1 MSHFEIKAVNSY
13 GEFIVKRI
21 RARNAEEAINKM
33 KSSGFFPLSLSN
45 MDIDGNSSSAKSG
58 CEKSTLRKNH
68 LLMPTCF
75 QGISKKDILGFTRK
89 LRIFTQSNIPVYQS
103 LNILQTQTKKGRLIK
118 LIQYLAENV
127 ASGKSLAE
135 SLASYPKY
143 FHKLYI
149 GLIHAGEVSGNLTE
163 VLTRLENYLETTLK
177 RKSKLIS
184 ASLYPSI
191 VIVMTFGIISLLNVF
206 IIPKFK
212 KAYQSLQIELPKI
225 TSVVLSV
232 STWLS
237 AHWYVLFL
245 IPIATFVTLKLIRF
259 SRYGRYLTDYSI
271 LIIPLIGL
279 IVRKSNL
286 SLFYRTNAT
295 LLQSGVM
302 ILDSLKMSGSV
313 IKNVVINKEIDL
325 VIKGVYEGKIMND
338 MMKRSWLFDAFAV
351 HMVEV
356 GETSGMLHEMLEE
369 TADVYDEEL
378 DILYKRLEGLLEP
391 FIILILAGIVG
402 TVVIALYM
410 PMVKLT
416 QTLGNIK

>member
-1 MSHFEIKAVNSY
+1 MSHFEIKAVNSH
-13 GEFIVKRI
+13 GEFIVKRVK
-21 RARNAEEAINKM
+21 ARNAEEAVNKV
-33 KSSGFFPLSLSN
+33 KLSGFFPLSLSN
-45 MDIDGNSSSAKSG
+45 MDIGGEPSSAKPRRERG
-58 CEKSTLRKNH
+58 ILRKNS
-68 LLMPTCF
+68 LLLSAGF
-75 QGISKKDILGFTRK
+75 QGISKKDIVSFTRK
-89 LRIFTQSNIPVYQS
+89 LRIFIQSNIPVYQS
-103 LNILQTQTKKGRLIK
+103 LNILQTQTKKGRLVKI
-118 LIQYLAENV
+118 IQYLAENV
-127 ASGKSLAE
+127 ASGRSLAE
-135 SLASYPKY
+135 SLARYPKY

-149 GLIHAGEVSGNLTE
+149 GLIHAGEASGNLPE
-163 VLTRLENYLETTLK
+163 VLTRLENYLGNTLK

-184 ASLYPSI
+184 ASLYPGI
-191 VIVMTFGIISLLNVF
+191 VIIMTFGIISLLNVF

-225 TSVVLSV
+225 TSAVLSV

-237 AHWYVLFL
+237 THWYALIL
-245 IPIATFVTLKLIRF
+245 IPLAIFVALKLIRF
-259 SRYGRYLTDYSI
+259 ARYGRYITDYGI

-313 IKNVVINKEIDL
+313 IKNLVINKEIDL
-325 VIKGVYEGKIMND
+325 VTRGVYEGKTMND
-338 MMKRSWLFDAFAV
+338 MMKRSWLFDVFAV

-356 GETSGMLHEMLEE
+356 GEASGMLHEMLEE

-378 DILYKRLEGLLEP
+378 DVLYKRLESLLEP
-391 FIILILAGIVG
+391 FIIIILAGIVG

>member
-1 MSHFEIKAVNSY
+1 MSLFEIKAVNSY
-13 GEFIVKRI
+13 GEFVLKRI
-21 RARNAEEAINKM
+21 KARNAEEAVNKV
-33 KSSGFFPLSLSN
+33 KLSGFFPLGLST
-45 MDIDGNSSSAKSG
+45 MDAAEEASSAKSKRERSALG
-58 CEKSTLRKNH
+58 KKSF
-68 LLMPTCF
+68 LLLTYF
-75 QGISKKDILGFTRK
+75 QGISKKDIVGFTRK
-89 LRIFTQSNIPVYQS
+89 LRIFIQANIPIYQS
-103 LNILQTQTKKGRLIK
+103 LSILQTQTKKRRLIK

-135 SLASYPKY
+135 SLARYPKY

-149 GLIHAGEVSGNLTE
+149 GLIHAGEASGNLTE

-191 VIVMTFGIISLLNVF
+191 VIIMTFGIISLLNIF

-212 KAYQSLQIELPKI
+212 KAYQSLQIELPNI
-225 TSVVLSV
+225 TTIVLSV

-237 AHWYVLFL
+237 AHWYVMIL
-245 IPIATFVTLKLIRF
+245 IPMAIFVTLKLIRLG
-259 SRYGRYLTDYSI
+259 RYGRYMTDYSM
-271 LIIPLIGL
+271 LIVPLIGL
-279 IVRKSNL
+279 IIRKSNL

-302 ILDSLKMSGSV
+302 ILDSLRMSGSV
-313 IKNVVINKEIDL
+313 IRNVVINKEIEL
-325 VIKGVYEGKIMND
+325 VSRGVYEGKTMND
-338 MMKRSWLFDAFAV
+338 MMKRSWLFDAFAI

-378 DILYKRLEGLLEP
+378 DVLYKRLESLLEP
-391 FIILILAGIVG
+391 FIIIVLASIVG
-402 TVVIALYM
+402 TVIIALYM